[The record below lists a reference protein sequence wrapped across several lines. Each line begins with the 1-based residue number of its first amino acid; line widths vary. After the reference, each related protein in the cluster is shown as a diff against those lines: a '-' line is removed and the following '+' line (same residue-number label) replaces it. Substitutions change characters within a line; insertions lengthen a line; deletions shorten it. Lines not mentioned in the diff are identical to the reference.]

1 MKIFSGRRLLVNSS
15 THHSVIKHLERRR
28 NAEYNYGKNWQSHE
42 KRQGLIGHTVLG
54 LYVSSAHADMRH
66 SGMFMGIRF
75 TRDRIVHF
83 RMNEDEYDW
92 LKTMSISTNV
102 SMSDII
108 LYALRST
115 YKSFG
120 DYSTINKIEETLRG
134 ANDEEITYKV

>member
-1 MKIFSGRRLLVNSS
+1 
-15 THHSVIKHLERRR
+15 
-28 NAEYNYGKNWQSHE
+28 
-42 KRQGLIGHTVLG
+42 
-54 LYVSSAHADMRH
+54 
-66 SGMFMGIRF
+66 MGVRF

-134 ANDEEITYKV
+134 ANDDEITYKV